1 MSFPKPLSHTEL
13 EFIHWLLPEHSPVYH
28 QLAQMIVAS
37 SVVGEG
43 RWGTGDLMIGTNT
56 QIDLTLGMTP
66 VVAYGECLVG
76 DQKLIISIHEPNID
90 DQIEVHFSIYPLPD
104 NPQVISGW
112 TYSYW
117 QPGMPCPDSGSPV
130 REVAMHYR
138 SGGTKYSL
146 VFSPAR
152 KALWL
157 FHHDTSFNEVLPIT
171 GFMDE
176 LLRTH
181 GIREIETISKPTA
194 LFEQL
199 DKYSDNDIRRAF
211 WEYAQVANRKFD
223 LSDVVI
229 EEGKSKPSLFKKL
242 LGKQ

>member
-1 MSFPKPLSHTEL
+1 MSFPRPVSNTESQ
-13 EFIHWLLPEHSPVYH
+13 FIDWLLPDHSPVYS
-28 QLAQMIVAS
+28 QTAEKIRSLE
-37 SVVGEG
+37 VVGEG
-43 RWGTGDLMIGTNT
+43 RWGTGDLMIGTNAS
-56 QIDLTLGMTP
+56 IDLTLGMTA
-66 VVAYGECLVG
+66 VVAYGECLLG
-76 DQKLIISIHEPNID
+76 DQKLTISIHEPNID
-90 DQIEVHFSIYPLPD
+90 DQIEVQFSMYPLPD
-104 NPQVISGW
+104 NPQVTSGW

-117 QPGMPCPDSGSPV
+117 QPGMPCPKSGSPV
-130 REVAMHYR
+130 REVAMHYTT
-138 SGGTKYSL
+138 GAPKYTL

-157 FHHDTSFNEVLPIT
+157 FHHDTSFNELLPVT

-181 GIREIETISKPTA
+181 NIREIETISKPSA

-199 DKYSDNDIRRAF
+199 DNYSDDDIRRAF

-229 EEGKSKPSLFKKL
+229 DESKSKPSLFKKL
-242 LGKQ
+242 LGKK

>member
-1 MSFPKPLSHTEL
+1 MSFPRSLSHTEA
-13 EFIHWLLPEHSPVYH
+13 EFIHWLLPDHSSVYV
-28 QLAQMIVAS
+28 QLAETIRAS

-56 QIDLTLGMTP
+56 QIDLTLGMMS
-66 VVAYGECLVG
+66 VVAYGECLIG
-76 DQKLIISIHEPNID
+76 DQKLTISIHEPNID
-90 DQIEVHFSIYPLPD
+90 DQIEVQFSIYPLPD

-117 QPGMPCPDSGSPV
+117 KPGMPCPESGNAV
-130 REVAMHYR
+130 REVAMHYKT
-138 SGGTKYSL
+138 GAAKYSL

-157 FHHDTSFNEVLPIT
+157 FHHDTSYNEVLPIT

-181 GIREIETISKPTA
+181 NIREIETISKPAA

-199 DKYSDNDIRRAF
+199 DKYSDDDIRRAF

-223 LSDVVI
+223 LSDIVI